1 MTDRL
6 EINIDLYREKSDEII
21 QVTVG
26 HVPGTPQDWWNPGS
40 PSETWVINAVDESGK
55 EVKLSDHEK
64 DIAVARAVFDDLRK
78 SIVREADIWDDDKP
92 F

>member
-1 MTDRL
+1 MTEHL
-6 EINIDLYREKSDEII
+6 QIDVELYREESDEII

-26 HVPGTPQDWWNPGS
+26 HLPGTPQDWWNPGT
-40 PSETWVINAVDESGK
+40 PSETWVISAVDEGGK
-55 EVKLSDHEK
+55 EVKLSNHEE

-78 SIVREADIWDDDKP
+78 SIVRESDILDNDKP